1 MDLIVKDELVQYLD
15 TVRAVIEDCYTDYLN
30 NMDGSGVNRDVRAG
44 AIYVLDT
51 IMEDISGLI
60 HDGIMITDKEIIRLV
75 QNIVQL
81 KGGAG
86 NDT

>member
-1 MDLIVKDELVQYLD
+1 MDLIVKDELVQYLN
-15 TVRAVIEDCYTDYLN
+15 TVRAVIEDCHTDYLN
-30 NMDGSGVNRDVRAG
+30 KVEGSGVNKDVRAG

-51 IMEDISGLI
+51 IMEDLSDMT
-60 HDGIMITDKEIIRLV
+60 HDGLMITDKEIIRLV
-75 QNIVQL
+75 QGIVQL